1 MTTGATTGLAPAAGL
16 GTHTRAADY
25 WELLKPRIMLLIV
38 VTTVGSL
45 ALAAGGWPG
54 SALVLWTVLGM
65 MLVSGG
71 SSAINHWYD
80 RDIDALMARTSA
92 RPVASGRVPP
102 AAALT
107 FGLVLGAAGV
117 GVLALRVH
125 WLAAVWAVAG
135 FLCYVLVYTV
145 WLKRRTPQN
154 IVIGGAAGAVPP
166 LVAWAAVD
174 GSVSATAVALFAVV
188 FLWTPP
194 HFWALALLLEEDYSR
209 AGVPMLPSVR
219 GSKVSAQQILVY
231 TVLLVAASLV
241 PVVLGTLGIVYA
253 VAAAVLGGRFIW
265 LARRLLRSP
274 DDRVA
279 ARRTFLYSLLYLA
292 LVFVAMG
299 GDSALGQPGAAS
311 GIRRRGA

>member
-1 MTTGATTGLAPAAGL
+1 VTTGGATTGLAPAAGL
-16 GTHTRAADY
+16 GTQRAASAHDY

-38 VTTVGSL
+38 ITTIGSL
-45 ALAAGGWPG
+45 LLAAHGWPG
-54 SALVLWTVLGM
+54 DGVFAWTVLGM

-80 RDIDALMARTSA
+80 RDIDALMERTRA
-92 RPVASGRVPP
+92 RPVASGRIAPQ
-102 AAALT
+102 AALAL
-107 FGLVLGAAGV
+107 GLVLAALGV
-117 GVLALRVH
+117 GVLAVEVH
-125 WLAAVWAVAG
+125 WLAAVWGAAG

-166 LVAWAAVD
+166 LVAWAAVH
-174 GSVSATAVALFAVV
+174 GSISATAVALFAVV

-219 GSKVSAQQILVY
+219 GSQASARQIVVY
-231 TVLLVAASLV
+231 TVLLVIASLV
-241 PVVLGTLGIVYA
+241 PVALGTLGWLYA
-253 VAAAVLGGRFIW
+253 VAAAALGGRFIW
-265 LARRLLRSP
+265 LALQLLRAP
-274 DDRVA
+274 DDRAA

-292 LVFVAMG
+292 LLFVAMG
-299 GDSALGQPGAAS
+299 IDSAL
-311 GIRRRGA
+311 

>member
-1 MTTGATTGLAPAAGL
+1 VTTGGATTGLAPAAGL

-38 VTTVGSL
+38 VTTLGSL
-45 ALAAGGWPG
+45 ALAANGWPG
-54 SALVLWTVLGM
+54 SALVAWTVAGM
-65 MLVSGG
+65 ALVSGG

-80 RDIDALMARTSA
+80 RDIDALMERTRS
-92 RPVASGRVPP
+92 RPVASGRIAP
-102 AAALT
+102 AAALAL
-107 FGLVLGAAGV
+107 GLVLAALGV
-117 GVLALRVH
+117 GLLAVEVH
-125 WLAAVWAVAG
+125 WLAAVWGAAG

-166 LVAWAAVD
+166 LAAWAAVH

-219 GSKVSAQQILVY
+219 GSQVSARQILVY
-231 TVLLVAASLV
+231 TVLLVVVSLV
-241 PVVLGTLGIVYA
+241 PVALGTLGWLYA
-253 VAAAVLGGRFIW
+253 GAAAILGGRFIG
-265 LARRLLRSP
+265 LALQLLRAP
-274 DDRVA
+274 DDRAA

-292 LVFVAMG
+292 LLFVAMG
-299 GDSALGQPGAAS
+299 VDSAF
-311 GIRRRGA
+311 

>member
-1 MTTGATTGLAPAAGL
+1 VTTGGATTGLAPAAGL
-16 GTHTRAADY
+16 GTNTRAADY
-25 WELLKPRIMLLIV
+25 WELVKPRIMLLIV
-38 VTTVGSL
+38 VTTLGSL

-80 RDIDALMARTSA
+80 RDIDALMERTSA
-92 RPVASGRVPP
+92 RPVASGRVAPTS
-102 AAALT
+102 ALS

-117 GVLALRVH
+117 AVLALEVH
-125 WLAAVWAVAG
+125 WLAAVWAAAG

-154 IVIGGAAGAVPP
+154 IVIGGAAGAGPP

-174 GSVSATAVALFAVV
+174 GSVSATAVALFAIV

-194 HFWALALLLEEDYSR
+194 HFWALALLLEEDYTR

-219 GSKVSAQQILVY
+219 GSKVSAQQIVVY

-241 PVVLGTLGIVYA
+241 PVVLGTLGVVYA
-253 VAAAVLGGRFIW
+253 ACAAVLGGRFIW
-265 LARRLLRSP
+265 LALRLLSTP
-274 DDRVA
+274 DDRLA

-292 LVFVAMG
+292 LLFVAMG
-299 GDSALGQPGAAS
+299 VDSAL
-311 GIRRRGA
+311 

>member
-1 MTTGATTGLAPAAGL
+1 MTTGGATTGLAPAASL
-16 GTHTRAADY
+16 ATHTRAADL
-25 WELLKPRIMLLIV
+25 WELMKPRIMLLIV
-38 VTTVGSL
+38 VTTIGSL
-45 ALAAGGWPG
+45 ALAADGWPG
-54 SALVLWTVLGM
+54 TELALWTVLGM
-65 MLVSGG
+65 ALVSGG

-80 RDIDALMARTSA
+80 RDIDALMERTSA

-102 AAALT
+102 ALALGL
-107 FGLVLGAAGV
+107 GLVLAALGI
-117 GVLALRVH
+117 GLLALEVH
-125 WLAAVWAVAG
+125 WLAAVWGAAG

-166 LVAWAAVD
+166 LAAWAAVH
-174 GSVSATAVALFAVV
+174 GSVSATAVALFAIV

-219 GSKVSAQQILVY
+219 GAKVTAQQVLAY

-241 PVVLGTLGIVYA
+241 PVALGTLGWLYA
-253 VAAAVLGGRFIW
+253 AAAVLLGARFAW
-265 LARRLLRSP
+265 LALLLLRAP
-274 DDRVA
+274 DDRAA

-292 LVFVAMG
+292 LLFVAMG
-299 GDSALGQPGAAS
+299 LDTAL
-311 GIRRRGA
+311 